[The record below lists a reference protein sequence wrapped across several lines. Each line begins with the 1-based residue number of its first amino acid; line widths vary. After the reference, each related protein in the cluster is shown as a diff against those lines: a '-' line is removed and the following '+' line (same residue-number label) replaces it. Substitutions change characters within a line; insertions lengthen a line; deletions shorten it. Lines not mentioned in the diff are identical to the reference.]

1 MGKKILFVQ
10 AWLGREQ
17 RYYPFPIGLASVA
30 ARLVGDHDVRGFD
43 PNVHADPMPALAR
56 LVAEFAPDVVGVS
69 LRNIDSTNYF
79 DPCLFF
85 PPFAETV
92 RTVRRHAPEAAI
104 IAGGSGFSLFPEA
117 IMRRVP
123 EIDLGLYLE
132 GDIRLPQLV
141 ARLDDP
147 ASVPGVYFR
156 RDGEPVFS
164 GAPDH
169 DPFCDD
175 WPHPAWDIFDLEP
188 YRRIPFSMGVE
199 TKRGCAY
206 RCVYC
211 CYYLLNGRRY
221 RLKSPQRVVEEIR
234 ELQKRGFSSIHFTD
248 SVFNV
253 PTGHAMAILR
263 AMAAQTPGL
272 RWNAYLSPEG
282 ITDEFVELA
291 LSMGLTVFGCSPDT
305 YGDAAL
311 AAMGKNMGVAE
322 IERAVEVIRRHPP
335 AEFGANFFVNG
346 PTYTYRTLL
355 SILRFGLWAKLRL
368 GRQYSLLRL
377 IKAGYIRIEPGTSIA
392 ALARQ
397 EGVIAPDDGLLPET
411 LADFRKTFYINA
423 NLRAFNAV
431 YMPLKHLARRLHVL
445 LFRRGKNA

>member
-1 MGKKILFVQ
+1 MRKKILFVQ

-17 RYYPFPIGLASVA
+17 RFYPFPIGLAAVA
-30 ARLVGDHDVRGFD
+30 ARLVGAHDVKGFD
-43 PNVHADPMPALAR
+43 PNVAADPMGELAR
-56 LVAEFAPDVVGVS
+56 LVAEFKPDIVGLS

-79 DPCLFF
+79 DPYLFF

-92 RTVRRHAPEAAI
+92 RTVRRQAPGATLV
-104 IAGGSGFSLFPEA
+104 AGGSGYSLFPEE
-117 IMRRVP
+117 IMRRLP

-132 GDIRLPQLV
+132 GDIRLEQLLDH
-141 ARLDDP
+141 LDDP
-147 ASVPGVYFR
+147 AAVPGIYYR
-156 RDGEPVFS
+156 RDGVPVFS
-164 GAPDH
+164 GASGH

-175 WPHPAWDIFDLEP
+175 WPFPAWDIFDLEP
-188 YRRIPFSMGVE
+188 YKRIPYSMGVE

-211 CYYLLNGRRY
+211 CYYILNGRRY
-221 RLKSPQRVVEEIR
+221 RLKSPDRVVAEIK
-234 ELQKRGFSSIHFTD
+234 ELAKRGFKDIHFTD

-253 PTGHAMAILR
+253 PTPHAMAILGR
-263 AMAAQTPGL
+263 MREEVPGM

-291 LSMGLTVFGCSPDT
+291 LSMGLSVFGCSPDT

-311 AAMGKNMGVAE
+311 AAMGKNMGVAD

-346 PTYTYRTLL
+346 PTYTYGTLFA
-355 SILRFGLWAKLRL
+355 ILRFGLWAKLRL

-377 IKAGYIRIEPGTSIA
+377 IKANYIRIEPGTRIEA
-392 ALARQ
+392 VARE
-397 EGVIAPDDGLLPET
+397 EGVIGPDTEMLPET
-411 LADFRKTFYINA
+411 LDDFRKTFYINRH
-423 NLRAFNAV
+423 LRAFNAV
-431 YMPLKHLARRLHVL
+431 YMPLKDLVRRLHVL
-445 LFRRGKNA
+445 LFRRGKSV